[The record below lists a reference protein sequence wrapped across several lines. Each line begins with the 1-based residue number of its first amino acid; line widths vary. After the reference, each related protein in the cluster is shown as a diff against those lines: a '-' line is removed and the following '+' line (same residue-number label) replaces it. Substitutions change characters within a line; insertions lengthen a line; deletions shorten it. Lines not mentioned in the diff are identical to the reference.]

1 LEPRTGDGSSQAE
14 PSIAP
19 LFRSAAITVESAIS
33 LVDARL
39 FPEELAYLRN
49 AVPKRR
55 AEFGTARGCARE
67 ALARMGFPPMPLLPG
82 PDRAP
87 VWPAGVVGSISHT
100 KGRCGVVVERSPPV
114 RSVGLDIE
122 TVRPLDDGVLAII
135 LTEKER
141 AWLFAEKDAQDD
153 LAILIFC
160 AKEAYYKCQYPLTRT
175 YLGFKDVELEVER
188 ESGRFEARLLKEGLP
203 SAVAR
208 LEGRFRWEAGTVAC
222 GVELGAPSPA

>member
-1 LEPRTGDGSSQAE
+1 MRSGGSSRVE
-14 PSIAP
+14 PLIAP

-33 LVDARL
+33 LVDEQL
-39 FPEELAYLRN
+39 LPEEKAYLRN

-55 AEFGTARGCARE
+55 AEFATARVCARE
-67 ALARMGFPPMPLLPG
+67 ALARMGFPPTPLLPG

-100 KGRCGVVVERSPPV
+100 NGRCGVVLDRSPPV

-122 TVRPLDDGVLAII
+122 TARPLDDGVLAII

-141 AWLFAEKDAQDD
+141 DWLFAENAARSD
-153 LAILIFC
+153 LAVLFFC
-160 AKEAYYKCQYPLTRT
+160 AKEAYYKCQYPLTRS
-175 YLGFKDVELEVER
+175 YLGFKDVEITVDR

-203 SAVAR
+203 AAVAR

-222 GVELGAPSPA
+222 GVELGASP